1 MSRLYDCADPQQR
14 REGIAAAAR
23 AAGDGDLVV
32 LPTDTVYGIGANAFD
47 AQAVAALLAAKGRGR
62 DMPVPVLV
70 GFWQTI
76 DGLVFPVP
84 DAARELIAAFWPG
97 ALSLVVRQVPSL
109 MWDLGDSDGTV
120 MLRMPLHP
128 VAIELLREVGPMA
141 VTSAN
146 RTGMP
151 PASSVQQATEQLGDA
166 VAVYLD
172 GGLAAG
178 GPASTILDCTGD
190 EPVVL
195 RVGPVTEAEVREV
208 VTATRAAADQA
219 AAVAAAAVALEQ
231 ARLRKIAEREQA
243 QRDRA
248 TDPRRRPGLA
258 KKVAGARRRPST
270 GA

>member
-70 GFWQTI
+70 GSWQTI

-141 VTSAN
+141 VSSAN
-146 RTGMP
+146 ISGQT
-151 PASSVQQATEQLGDA
+151 PAVQVDEAQRQLGES

-172 GGLAAG
+172 GGPSPRRAASSIVDLS
-178 GPASTILDCTGD
+178 GPTTRIL
-190 EPVVL
+190 
-195 RVGPVTEAEVREV
+195 RAGPISAAAIAEVLGVDAE
-208 VTATRAAADQA
+208 TLTR
-219 AAVAAAAVALEQ
+219 
-231 ARLRKIAEREQA
+231 
-243 QRDRA
+243 
-248 TDPRRRPGLA
+248 
-258 KKVAGARRRPST
+258 
-270 GA
+270 